1 MTVMKGPATQ
11 KAPLNLRDNI
21 WAPEGAPVEG
31 TCAQGSSILPR
42 QELLL
47 ILRRLAE
54 HFAAA
59 ACTLASN
66 KGFDAT
72 KITVF
77 GAIAVIADRVAR
89 TTARRSR
96 DTGAEE
102 GPSALTEALNGTL
115 GGRPVAVDPNTFL
128 VQSET
133 IETAAPELNLA
144 WLLVSFR
151 KLNTNIFRT
160 PTHMIKHRRLQ

>member
-1 MTVMKGPATQ
+1 MTQ
-11 KAPLNLRDNI
+11 KPPLNLRDQI
-21 WAPEGAPVEG
+21 WAPEGWDAVH
-31 TCAQGSSILPR
+31 TQMTRACQL
-42 QELLL
+42 ELLL

-77 GAIAVIADRVAR
+77 GAIAAIADRVAR
-89 TTARRSR
+89 TKVRRSR
-96 DTGAEE
+96 DTGEEE
-102 GPSALTEALNGTL
+102 GPSALTEALNGKL

-133 IETAAPELNLA
+133 IETAAPELNLVPWRLA
-144 WLLVSFR
+144 VSVF
-151 KLNTNIFRT
+151 
-160 PTHMIKHRRLQ
+160 